1 MPDLASNPVRRS
13 GAAGPGGAPR
23 GGEGPTRLCPACYAM
38 NAWERT
44 RCERCG
50 AALETPR
57 DFDAGLLWA
66 LDHPD
71 TGSAMLAARLLGERK
86 TARAIGPLGRL
97 SRLRDDP
104 YRAAAA
110 VRALAAFAGD
120 PVADAYL
127 EAARSHPSVIVR
139 RAAGARPASTASPA
153 GPAAPAAA
161 DPGTVP
167 GM

>member
-1 MPDLASNPVRRS
+1 MNP
-13 GAAGPGGAPR
+13 
-23 GGEGPTRLCPACYAM
+23 
-38 NAWERT
+38 WEST

-50 AALETPR
+50 SVLETPR

-71 TGSAMLAARLLGERK
+71 TESAMLAARLLGERR
-86 TARAIGPLGRL
+86 TASAIEPLGRL

-110 VRALAAFAGD
+110 VRALVAFSGD

-127 EAARSHPSVIVR
+127 KAARSHPSVIVR
-139 RAAGARPASTASPA
+139 RAAGAPRAPHPEDERRAVAEVVAALADTAPRP
-153 GPAAPAAA
+153 
-161 DPGTVP
+161 
-167 GM
+167 

>member
-1 MPDLASNPVRRS
+1 MNP
-13 GAAGPGGAPR
+13 
-23 GGEGPTRLCPACYAM
+23 
-38 NAWERT
+38 WEST

-50 AALETPR
+50 SLLETPR

-71 TGSAMLAARLLGERK
+71 TESAMLAARLLGERK
-86 TARAIGPLGRL
+86 TMPAIEPLGRL

-120 PVADAYL
+120 PSADASL
-127 EAARSHPSVIVR
+127 AAARSHPSVIVR
-139 RAAGARPASTASPA
+139 RAAGARPA
-153 GPAAPAAA
+153 GPAAPAAD

-167 GM
+167 GT